1 MLFMNKN
8 NELTIYP
15 LSDFDG
21 LRRAGR
27 LAAETLDYITPF
39 VVPGVTTGKLDDL
52 LEQFM
57 RSHGG
62 IPANIGYHGFPK
74 CSCIS
79 PNHVVCHG
87 IPSDNK
93 VLQAGD
99 IINIDITV
107 ILDGWYG
114 DTSRMYYVGKPSIK
128 AKRLVETTY
137 ATMMAGIEAARPGAT
152 LGDIGHAMQTT
163 AAKQRYSVVLDY
175 CGHGIGRVYHGGP
188 NVLNYGVP
196 GTGIELV
203 PGLVFTVEPM
213 VNIGGSDTSTLSDGW
228 TVITKDRSLSA
239 QFEHM
244 IGITP
249 TGFEI
254 FTLSPKGFTYPPYSD
269 E

>member
-1 MLFMNKN
+1 MTKE
-8 NELTIYP
+8 ELSIYS

-21 LRRAGR
+21 LRKAGR

-39 VVPGVTTGKLDDL
+39 VKPGVSTGALDEL
-52 LEQFM
+52 LEKFM
-57 RSHGG
+57 RNNGG

-74 CSCIS
+74 ASCIS
-79 PNHVVCHG
+79 PNHVICHG
-87 IPSDNK
+87 IPSENK
-93 VLQAGD
+93 ILQNGD

-137 ATMMAGIEAARPGAT
+137 ETMMAGIRQAKPGAP
-152 LGDIGHAMQTT
+152 LGDLGYAMQTL
-163 AAKQRYSVVLDY
+163 AKENGYSVVEDY
-175 CGHGIGRVYHGGP
+175 CGHGIGRIYHSLP

-196 GTGIELV
+196 GQGLKLV

-213 VNIGGSDTSTLSDGW
+213 VNIGKPDTHTLSDGW
-228 TVITKDRSLSA
+228 TVVTKDKTLSA
-239 QFEHM
+239 QFEHT

-249 TGFEI
+249 DGYEI
-254 FTLSPKGFTYPPYSD
+254 FTLSPKGYTKPPY
-269 E
+269 ETE